1 MTLAMTGM
9 NDMETLYQ
17 FAGDS
22 VVMDIAGGIAVA
34 TLNRPQHHNALS
46 RELRN
51 NLALLLRDV
60 ERDDRVKVL
69 IITGAGEK
77 SFSAGADLKEFE
89 VAPLQTHE
97 MGIDSAVMQAFDA
110 LSKPVI
116 AAVNGYAVTGGLEI
130 VVNCDIP
137 VASTNARFA
146 DTHARVGVLPGW
158 GLSQYLQTLVGPVR
172 ARYMAFTGNYIDAQT
187 AKDWGL
193 VLEVVEPHELLPYC
207 RKIAADIISCDQ
219 ATMSDYRKVM
229 RAGFKT
235 TFNEGFQAETIIA
248 RAGLARFD
256 AAAFGHTR
264 KQVVSRGKD
273 QA

>member
-1 MTLAMTGM
+1 
-9 NDMETLYQ
+9 MENLYE
-17 FAGDS
+17 FSGDS
-22 VVMDIAGGIAVA
+22 MALEIADGIAVA
-34 TLNRPQHHNALS
+34 TLNRPRQHNALS

-60 ERDDRVKVL
+60 ERDDKVKVL
-69 IITGAGEK
+69 IITGAGNK
-77 SFSAGADLKEFE
+77 AFSAGADLKEFE
-89 VAPLQTHE
+89 VAPLLQHE
-97 MGIDSAVMQAFDA
+97 MGVDSAVMLAFDA
-110 LSKPVI
+110 LTKPVI

-137 VASTNARFA
+137 IASTNARFA

-158 GLSQYLQTLVGPVR
+158 GLSQYLQALVGPVR
-172 ARYMAFTGNYIDAQT
+172 ARYMAFTGNYVDAAT

-193 VLEVVEPHELLPYC
+193 VLEVVAPEELLPYC
-207 RKIAADIISCDQ
+207 RKVATDIISCDQ
-219 ATMSDYRKVM
+219 RTMVEYRQAM

-256 AAAFGHTR
+256 AAAFGETR
-264 KQVVSRGKD
+264 RQVVSRG
-273 QA
+273 QTQG

>member
-1 MTLAMTGM
+1 
-9 NDMETLYQ
+9 MESLYQ

-22 VVMDIAGGIAVA
+22 IVLDIADGIAVA
-34 TLNRPQHHNALS
+34 TLNRPQQHNALS
-46 RELRN
+46 RELRD
-51 NLALLLRDV
+51 NLGLLLRDV

-89 VAPLQTHE
+89 VAPLRTHE
-97 MGIDSAVMQAFDA
+97 MGIDSAVMLAFEA

-137 VASTNARFA
+137 IASTNARFA

-158 GLSQYLQTLVGPVR
+158 GLSQYLQALVGPVR
-172 ARYMAFTGNYIDAQT
+172 ARYMAFTGNYVDAQT

-193 VLEVVEPHELLPYC
+193 VLEVVAVGVGHVLHLAQPVVDDP
-207 RKIAADIISCDQ
+207 
-219 ATMSDYRKVM
+219 V
-229 RAGFKT
+229 AGVL
-235 TFNEGFQAETIIA
+235 ERGAH
-248 RAGLARFD
+248 
-256 AAAFGHTR
+256 AAAAAAGYPKR
-264 KQVVSRGKD
+264 QGDNNWSKPQVAQHAFRPAMHAQSLRSEISL
-273 QA
+273 

>member
-1 MTLAMTGM
+1 MKNGLNEMHGLYDFGGESLTL
-9 NDMETLYQ
+9 EI
-17 FAGDS
+17 GD
-22 VVMDIAGGIAVA
+22 GIAVA
-34 TLNRPQHHNALS
+34 TMNRPEHHNALS
-46 RELRN
+46 RELRD

-60 ERDDRVKVL
+60 ERDDRVEVL

-89 VAPLQTHE
+89 IAPLQTRE
-97 MGIDSAVMQAFDA
+97 MGTDSAVMLAFDA
-110 LSKPVI
+110 LTKPVI

-158 GLSQYLQTLVGPVR
+158 GLSQHLQMLIGPVR
-172 ARYMAFTGNYIDAQT
+172 ARYMAFTGNYIDAAT
-187 AKDWGL
+187 AKEWGL
-193 VLEVVEPHELLPYC
+193 VLDVVEPDELLPHC
-207 RKIAADIISCDQ
+207 RKIAADIIGCDQ
-219 ATMSDYRKVM
+219 ATMSDYRRVM
-229 RAGFKT
+229 RAGMKT
-235 TFNEGFQAETIIA
+235 TFNEGFQAETIVA

-256 AAAFGHTR
+256 AAAFGKTR
-264 KQVVSRGKD
+264 KQVVSRGKS